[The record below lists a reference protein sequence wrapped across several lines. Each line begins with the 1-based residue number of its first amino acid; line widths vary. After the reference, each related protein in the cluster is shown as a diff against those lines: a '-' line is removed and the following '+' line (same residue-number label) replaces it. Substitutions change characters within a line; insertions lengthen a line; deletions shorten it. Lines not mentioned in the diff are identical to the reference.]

1 MTVATLALPRHIPL
15 IGTGEVRHTRY
26 RPSRHAFAYATWFL
40 LLPMRSMALHG
51 SGDLPVNR
59 RALLSFHDIDH
70 GDGRTAAQ
78 GGALAWLDEL
88 LFAQGIH
95 DAQGEATGGHVSG

>member
-1 MTVATLALPRHIPL
+1 MTVATLALPHQVQL
-15 IGTGEVRHTRY
+15 IGTGQVRHTRY
-26 RPSRHAFAYATWFL
+26 RPSRHAFAYGTWFL

-70 GDGRTAAQ
+70 GDGRTA
-78 GGALAWLDEL
+78 
-88 LFAQGIH
+88 
-95 DAQGEATGGHVSG
+95 